1 MIQLIIWIFQKKMKY
16 NKKIFTVDKCNL
28 NKVVKKFE
36 TPIFC
41 YSEKKITENII
52 NFRNN
57 FKSFS
62 PVICFS
68 TKSNCNLEILKLIK
82 RNGLGADVVS
92 KGELM
97 VALKAGINS
106 KKIVFSGVGKTRSE
120 LIYAIEKNILL
131 INSESKSEI
140 LEIESIAK
148 FKNKK
153 VDIGIRLNPNTD
165 AKTLKQISTG
175 KKENKFGI
183 NEKTFIEVLEY
194 IKSSKFLNLKCL
206 SVHIGSQILDHKP
219 YQKMLNVLD
228 KLIKKIDYNFEYIDL
243 GGGMGIDYNKDN
255 KKFNYKKYNQMIKQ
269 FLKKNK
275 TKIIFEPGRSII
287 GDTAI
292 LISRVIY
299 IKENSKKDF
308 IIVDAAMN
316 DLMRPA
322 LYGAKHRIVP
332 LKKTNKKTKKTY
344 DFVGPICETTDKFLT
359 TKKFQKLNEK
369 DYIIIC
375 DVGAY
380 GSSLSS
386 NYNIRPKPAEILI
399 RGSKINVIKKRQK
412 LKDII

>member
-1 MIQLIIWIFQKKMKY
+1 MKY
-16 NKKIFTVDKCNL
+16 NKNIFTVEKCDL
-28 NKVVKKFE
+28 NKVVTRFE
-36 TPIFC
+36 TPFFC
-41 YSEKKITENII
+41 YSEKKITQNIN
-52 NFRNN
+52 NFKKS

-97 VALKAGINS
+97 IALKAGISS

-148 FKNKK
+148 SKNKK

-183 NEKTFIEVLEY
+183 NEKTFMEALEH
-194 IKSSKFLNLKCL
+194 IKGSKFLNLKCL

-228 KLIKKIDYNFEYIDL
+228 KLIKKIDFNFQYVDL

-255 KKFNYKKYNQMIKQ
+255 KKFNYKKYNQVIKK
-269 FLKKNK
+269 FLKKHK

-292 LISRVIY
+292 LISKVIY
-299 IKENSKKDF
+299 IKENYKKDF
-308 IIVDAAMN
+308 IILDAAMN

-322 LYGAKHRIVP
+322 LYGAKHKIIP
-332 LKKTNKKTKKTY
+332 LKKTNKMTKKSY

-359 TKKFQKLNEK
+359 TNKFQKLNEK

-399 RGSKINVIKKRQK
+399 KGSKINVIKKRQK